1 VPEVEFPRGL
11 VVEQNMTTGLG
22 MADRPIGEHEF
33 GGASTDL
40 KLSLIEAYL
49 ATFTIALRRR
59 YPNLWYIDA
68 FAGTGVRTIKHAAR
82 EGDLF
87 SEPSDPRIEDRRGSA
102 LIAINTKPAFDQLV
116 FIDLRAKHFRA
127 LLALKEEYSDRNVL
141 VLRGNANEIVSNIV
155 HARHWRDT
163 RAVMFL
169 DPYGLQVDWVTL
181 EAIRKTEA
189 IDVWYLVS
197 LEGLFR
203 QAALDRSRI
212 QPECRVRLTRMLGTP
227 EWETDWYE
235 PQRQLDGSLNYRRTA
250 SVDDIARYVHR
261 RLQSL
266 FPAVLE
272 PLRLRNKKGG
282 PAFALFFA
290 ISNPDPKAI
299 ELATRIASHIL
310 ASGRASQV

>member
-1 VPEVEFPRGL
+1 MKPSPR
-11 VVEQNMTTGLG
+11 
-22 MADRPIGEHEF
+22 DHEF

-40 KLSLIEAYL
+40 KLSLVEAYL
-49 ATFTIALRRR
+49 SAFTRALRRK

-68 FAGTGVRTIKHAAR
+68 FAGTGVRTIKHAAQ

-87 SEPSDPRIEDRRGSA
+87 SEPTDPRTEDRRGSA
-102 LIAINTKPAFDQLV
+102 LIAINTKPAFDQLI
-116 FIDLRAKHFRA
+116 FIDLRAKHYKALVALRA
-127 LLALKEEYSDRNVL
+127 DHPDRNIL
-141 VLRGNANEIVSNIV
+141 VLRGNANEIVRTIV
-155 HARHWRDT
+155 GGRPWRDT

-197 LEGLFR
+197 LAGLFR
-203 QAALDRSRI
+203 QAPLIRSKI
-212 QPECRVRLTRMLGTP
+212 APECRTRLTRMLGTP
-227 EWETDWYE
+227 DWETDWYRGGA
-235 PQRQLDGSLNYRRTA
+235 QSNLDGTLDYRRTA
-250 SVDDIARYVHR
+250 SVDDMEGYVRR

-272 PLRLRNKKGG
+272 PLRLKNKKGG

-290 ISNPDPKAI
+290 MSNPDPKAT
-299 ELATRIASHIL
+299 EVATRIANYIL
-310 ASGRASQV
+310 TSGIASQV